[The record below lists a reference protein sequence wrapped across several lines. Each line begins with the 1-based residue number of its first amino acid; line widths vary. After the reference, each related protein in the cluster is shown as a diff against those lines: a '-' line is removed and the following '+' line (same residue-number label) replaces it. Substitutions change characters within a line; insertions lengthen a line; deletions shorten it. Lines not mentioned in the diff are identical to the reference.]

1 MWKVC
6 MGIEVLFDFD
16 GDAADHEDDFVGMLG
31 NVLIHPTL
39 QVGEL
44 ALKGVG
50 AHTSRTNL
58 VGHEDEGGIL
68 SGEAVKLGFESI
80 KGFVNILQFVMEV
93 GAPEGDAV
101 DDSDTSCE
109 VVATEVFLFFD
120 IGPLCPSSCLMME
133 DTLTK
138 LLVPHMGCRHI
149 DGIGTEG
156 KGKALCILAFAR
168 ALATCDEDDFLHMM
182 MIMMGRIR

>member
-6 MGIEVLFDFD
+6 MGIDVLFDFD

-68 SGEAVKLGFESI
+68 RGEAVKLGFESI
-80 KGFVNILQFVMEV
+80 KN
-93 GAPEGDAV
+93 
-101 DDSDTSCE
+101 S
-109 VVATEVFLFFD
+109 
-120 IGPLCPSSCLMME
+120 
-133 DTLTK
+133 
-138 LLVPHMGCRHI
+138 
-149 DGIGTEG
+149 
-156 KGKALCILAFAR
+156 
-168 ALATCDEDDFLHMM
+168 
-182 MIMMGRIR
+182 